1 LNGRILAVDD
11 QRYFRELLEGMLT
24 DVGFAVV
31 TASSGEEALSIL
43 DRSSFDVIVTDLVM
57 PGMSGTELVQA
68 VKARDPGQ
76 EIILV
81 TGVVDV
87 RSAVEAMK
95 VGATDYLLKPFDREA
110 LANSIATLLER
121 KNLASERDRLLEE
134 NIEYM
139 GERALY
145 SRSIA
150 LFRSVNTGAL
160 CEQVLE
166 GVAEETQAQG
176 AVLWMAD
183 GEPAE
188 QFTLGAVRGL
198 VRVQEEREKLDADLV
213 DPRLRSGGTTVFA
226 GGGGPSDTHP
236 SMWVALRA
244 GARLIGIIRL
254 TDKAGGSGFDDVDRA
269 TAEKLLQ
276 LAEGAFR
283 NAERFQAVE
292 QRVLQ
297 DPDTHAYHPD
307 YLKGVVRNEIEKANR
322 FGRSFGLLKISLS
335 NMNALRTA
343 LGQNDFERWL
353 REVTGYITR
362 HLRSTDLAAAD
373 GTGTLY
379 VLLAE
384 SDGIGAASF
393 RARLRDSLERCG
405 AMAGLAEHVRPVPA
419 FGAVACPADG
429 SRLEALMRKL
439 DERVER
445 DALGRLRDQ
454 EFDGLTLS
462 VSLGRML
469 DLGHPEAAEGA
480 SSIVDFALRELA
492 RRPREHN
499 LVFLHPG
506 EAHSEALAR
515 WIEDRSDGEIASEVV
530 VIAPPLKKGG
540 TIEGCNFVAPE
551 RLGGAPPFL
560 VHFGDGPPFVLITGD
575 KALGG
580 ELQTFQSADRSLVEY
595 LAFRLQRELGVP
607 RFQ

>member
-134 NIEYM
+134 NIEYL

-176 AVLWMAD
+176 AVLWMAE

-198 VRVQEEREKLDADLV
+198 VRVQEERERLDADLV

-244 GARLIGIIRL
+244 GTRLIGIIRL

-297 DPDTHAYHPD
+297 DPDTNAYHPD

-353 REVTGYITR
+353 REVTGYVTR

-515 WIEDRSDGEIASEVV
+515 WLEDRSDGEIASEVV
-530 VIAPPLKKGG
+530 VIAPPLKQGG
-540 TIEGCNFVAPE
+540 TIEGCSFVAPE